1 MAEKRD
7 QKGIRTEIERGHFV
21 RAVLLAEQMGS
32 PEEEVRQLRF
42 KALGQMSAVYRNAL
56 GAKRL
61 ALQYGFSKEEVRK
74 VFEDFADEMKKE
86 GKTKHLEPCYDY
98 RTGKH
103 LSFEEWGHHY
113 LKIWD
118 RLPV

>member
-1 MAEKRD
+1 
-7 QKGIRTEIERGHFV
+7 V

-42 KALGQMSAVYRNAL
+42 RALGQMSAVYRNAL

-61 ALQYGFSKEEVRK
+61 ALQYGFSREEVRK

-86 GKTKHLEPCYDY
+86 GKIKHLEPCYDY

-103 LSFEEWGHHY
+103 LSFEEWEHHY